1 MTVTFS
7 KPRTYSGRKTI
18 DAVLSGLCT
27 DVESTPHL
35 LIKQAYKGS
44 GEENNVYVIQNQ
56 YCSEQHQ
63 STQYKTLASGL
74 KLKDAKKLAKEILES
89 VSDITHGGELIF

>member
-7 KPRTYSGRKTI
+7 KPRTYSGHKTI

-27 DVESTPHL
+27 DVEAIPQL
-35 LIKQAYKGS
+35 LIKQVYKGS

-56 YCSEQHQ
+56 YCSEHYQ
-63 STQYKTLASGL
+63 STQYKTLAKGL
-74 KLKDAKKLAKEILES
+74 TLKAAKKLAKELLES